1 MNSLYFSI
9 NSSDF
14 SFGGQCIIA
23 RIRLTGKEMVL
34 EQYEVGNFA
43 VFAYLVGD
51 EQAGK
56 GLIIDPAGE
65 TEMLINEAK
74 KFGIEITY
82 IVNTHSHVDHIMG
95 NAEMKRRTEAKI
107 IIHEAEEQWLTHTPS
122 SMLDMFGAQPSPPA
136 DITVREGDFITVGN
150 VALRV
155 IHTPGHSPG
164 GMSLYGD
171 GVVFTGDT
179 LFVGSVGRT
188 DFPYASWEQLE
199 HSIRTRLYSLPGNT
213 IVYPGHNYGVSPS
226 STIGDESLS
235 NQFVRG

>member
-1 MNSLYFSI
+1 MLFIFHLKGNV
-9 NSSDF
+9 SS
-14 SFGGQCIIA
+14 SSEG
-23 RIRLTGKEMVL
+23 RLLKGRKMVL

-51 EQAGK
+51 EETGK
-56 GLIIDPAGE
+56 GLIIDPADE
-65 TEMLINEAK
+65 AEMLLNEAV
-74 KFGIEITY
+74 KFGLEITY
-82 IVNTHSHVDHIMG
+82 IVNTHGHVDHIMG

-107 IIHEAEEQWLTHTPS
+107 IIHEAEEEWLVHTPS

-136 DITVREGDFITVGN
+136 DITVKEGDSITVGN

-164 GMSLYGD
+164 GISLHGD

-199 HSIRTRLYSLPGNT
+199 RSVRTKLYSLPGNT
-213 IVYPGHNYGVSPS
+213 IVYPGHNYGFSPS
-226 STIGDESLS
+226 STIGDEMLH

>member
-1 MNSLYFSI
+1 MLK
-9 NSSDF
+9 
-14 SFGGQCIIA
+14 GG
-23 RIRLTGKEMVL
+23 KMVL

-51 EQAGK
+51 EEAGK
-56 GLIIDPAGE
+56 GLVIDPADE
-65 TEMLINEAK
+65 TEMLISKAE
-74 KFGIEITY
+74 KFGLEITY

-95 NAEMKRRTEAKI
+95 NAEMKRRTGAKI
-107 IIHEAEEQWLTHTPS
+107 IVHEAEEEWLARTPS
-122 SMLDMFGAQPSPPA
+122 YMLDTFGAEPSPPA
-136 DITVREGDFITVGN
+136 DMTVKEGDSITVGR
-150 VALRV
+150 ASLRV

-164 GMSLYGD
+164 GIGLHGD

-199 HSIRTRLYSLPGNT
+199 HSIRTKLYGLPEHT
-213 IVYPGHNYGVSPS
+213 IVYPGHNYGFSPS
-226 STIGDESLS
+226 STIGEEMVN